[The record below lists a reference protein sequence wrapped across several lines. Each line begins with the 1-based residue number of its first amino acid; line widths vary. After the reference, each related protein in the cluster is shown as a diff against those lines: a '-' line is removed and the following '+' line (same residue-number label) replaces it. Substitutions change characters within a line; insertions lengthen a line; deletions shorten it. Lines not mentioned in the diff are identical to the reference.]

1 MGVVQDLDGVA
12 VEDRDDGI
20 SEARKGALAKPEC
33 KEEREET
40 AHELGWLLRPRTRGL
55 PNRNG

>member
-1 MGVVQDLDGVA
+1 MQDLDGVA
-12 VEDRDDGI
+12 VEDRDDGV